1 MAEFAHY
8 PSWIPTGATAFG
20 GRSQPYSSQGTGEIL
35 SLARLFP
42 GAIFLR
48 EWGTL

>member
-1 MAEFAHY
+1 MSPMAEFAHY

-42 GAIFLR
+42 GAIFS
-48 EWGTL
+48 

>member
-20 GRSQPYSSQGTGEIL
+20 GRSQGMGEIL
-35 SLARLFP
+35 SLARLFS
-42 GAIFLR
+42 GAIFS
-48 EWGTL
+48 

>member
-35 SLARLFP
+35 SLARLFSRSHL
-42 GAIFLR
+42 FL
-48 EWGTL
+48 